1 MDILQY
7 KKIMLQNILKIS
19 SFYFEIDNFQNT
31 ILTKKINQKKLKFFN
46 TSLDERVEIAQQVG
60 LWSK

>member
-1 MDILQY
+1 
-7 KKIMLQNILKIS
+7 MLQNILKIS